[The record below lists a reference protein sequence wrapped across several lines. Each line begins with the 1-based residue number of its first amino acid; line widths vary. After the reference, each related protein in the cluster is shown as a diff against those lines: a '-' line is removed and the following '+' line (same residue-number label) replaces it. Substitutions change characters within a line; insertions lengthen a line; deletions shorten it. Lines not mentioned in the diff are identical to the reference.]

1 MVRASPET
9 LPYQEFLPYN
19 ASYLNSFR
27 NYRSNP
33 NKENFF
39 LNFLCW
45 GLSVKP
51 CNQQG
56 KVIVSQRF
64 FLDLNEFDCVNLVQ
78 NQSKFTNLDN

>member
-1 MVRASPET
+1 MVRASPKT
-9 LPYQEFLPYN
+9 LPYQEFLPHN

-39 LNFLCW
+39 KNFLCW

-56 KVIVSQRF
+56 RVNVSQRF